1 MPSGSNPTTLSKWG
15 ERELSIAA
23 AGGYSELSCASSG
36 DSKLRQVRAV
46 IYISVGLV
54 HDASLKQWLSASVE
68 TGRNLF
74 EQLQPFAADFRL
86 ERNHRGVD
94 DRDEYSCARRVLCW
108 LAFPSASALRG

>member
-1 MPSGSNPTTLSKWG
+1 MTLSKWG

-23 AGGYSELSCASSG
+23 AGGYCELSCASSG